1 TDRARSKRVTRG
13 EEPLRRACDGDAG
26 AGATGEVREPL
37 RRRGGEAA
45 DKRAE
50 GADALR
56 ERLPRAQAENVR
68 AAAVTPAKEEIA
80 EVHERNRTGR
90 GRERERA
97 RVTRPSSSAERQ
109 RLATSRSDEAVAD
122 ARRRRPGG
130 RQQTG
135 ERSVDVAAREQQP
148 EEVRRAIRPLVA

>member
-1 TDRARSKRVTRG
+1 MTRSERAGSQADARG
-13 EEPLRRACDGDAG
+13 AGPVRGACDGEAG
-26 AGATGEVREPL
+26 AEARGEVPEPL

-97 RVTRPSSSAERQ
+97 RVTRPSSSAECQ

-130 RQQTG
+130 RQ
-135 ERSVDVAAREQQP
+135 
-148 EEVRRAIRPLVA
+148 